1 MPDYAVVKSLC
12 QGLEITVAELMDG
25 EETEEKSI
33 RTYDD
38 DKIMDL
44 LKRTQELE
52 QQKNILYGVLLLIIG
67 IALQALSH
75 TIGGSDVRNFFSGL
89 LLGVPL
95 QKCWSVFMWPEKH
108 DEQLTTVRRTKAVS
122 LILDL

>member
-1 MPDYAVVKSLC
+1 MPDYVVVKSLC

-38 DKIMDL
+38 GKIMDL
-44 LKRTQELE
+44 LKRTQKLE

-75 TIGGSDVRNFFSGL
+75 TIGRAYAVPEHGTGSLCCKWHHPTGKQCGNF
-89 LLGVPL
+89 
-95 QKCWSVFMWPEKH
+95 
-108 DEQLTTVRRTKAVS
+108 
-122 LILDL
+122 

>member
-67 IALQALSH
+67 IALQALAH
-75 TIGGSDVRNFFSGL
+75 TIGGSDVKDFFLGL

-95 QKCWSVFMWPEKH
+95 QKCWSVFMWSEKH
-108 DEQLTTVRRTKAVS
+108 DEQLTTVRGMKAVS
-122 LILDL
+122 LILDF

>member
-38 DKIMDL
+38 DK
-44 LKRTQELE
+44 
-52 QQKNILYGVLLLIIG
+52 
-67 IALQALSH
+67 

-89 LLGVPL
+89 LLGV
-95 QKCWSVFMWPEKH
+95 SVAEMLVGIYVAGK
-108 DEQLTTVRRTKAVS
+108 T
-122 LILDL
+122 

>member
-95 QKCWSVFMWPEKH
+95 QKCWSVFMWSEKH
-108 DEQLTTVRRTKAVS
+108 DEQLTTVRGMKAVS
-122 LILDL
+122 LILDF